1 MGPGATR
8 DENCAQRI
16 RFGLIS
22 RAAVVGEC
30 ARGEERNLRKQATLI
45 LVLLAGLSVMGFK
58 STKLAFSWRN
68 PNATGGPFKNI
79 LVLAL
84 NGQASNRADFE
95 DRLTAAITATGVQA
109 VQSYSLIPRPNST
122 PIDMNNLRDV
132 VQGQGFDAVLVSRI
146 VKYHRTVTYVPGQVF
161 PLDPYYATFYGYYA
175 FVSPVVYSPGYLQT
189 DTKAQVETNFY
200 STAKTDGELVWTG
213 TSDTMNPRSVS
224 DAIGAIVKLVAQEL
238 QKQNII

>member
-1 MGPGATR
+1 MFLIEPRNENHSERISFELTSGAPVFRRTR
-8 DENCAQRI
+8 PM
-16 RFGLIS
+16 
-22 RAAVVGEC
+22 
-30 ARGEERNLRKQATLI
+30 RGTNVKKYATLI
-45 LVLLAGLSVMGFK
+45 LVVLAGLSVMGFK
-58 STKLAFSWRN
+58 STKLAFSWKN

-79 LVLAL
+79 MVLAL

-95 DRLTAAITATGVQA
+95 DRLTAAITASGVQA

-132 VQGQGFDAVLVSRI
+132 VQGQGFDAVLVSRV
-146 VKYHRTVTYVPGQVF
+146 VKYHQTVAYVPGQIF

-200 STAKTDGELVWTG
+200 STVKPDGELVWTG
-213 TSDTMNPRSVS
+213 TSNTVNPRSVS
-224 DAIGAIVKLVAQEL
+224 DAIGAIVKLIAQEL